1 MNRIQVSV
9 FGTARSKEGDADY
22 AEAQQLGRLLAEAGL
37 SVCTGG
43 YSGAMEAVSRGA
55 HEAGG
60 HVVGITVEGWDEGGR
75 AKTLNRWVIEEV
87 RAASLASRVER
98 LVESDAL
105 IAVRGGV
112 GTLLEIAMAWNLMQV
127 GQLARKPLILVG
139 ANWRAVAGE
148 IATHLIVDQRDMALV
163 TIVDSVE
170 EAVEALWREI
180 IKIS

>member
-1 MNRIQVSV
+1 MERKQVSV

-22 AEAQQLGRLLAEAGL
+22 AEAQELGRLLGEAGFA
-37 SVCTGG
+37 VCTGG

-75 AKTLNRWVIEEV
+75 AKTRNRWVIEEI

-105 IAVRGGV
+105 IAVRGGI

-139 ANWRAVAGE
+139 ASWRSVADE
-148 IATHLIVDQRDMALV
+148 IAAHLIVDQHDMALI
-163 TIVDSVE
+163 TLVDSVAD
-170 EAVEALWREI
+170 AVVALCQQLI
-180 IKIS
+180 ND

>member
-1 MNRIQVSV
+1 MDRKQVSV
-9 FGTARSKEGDADY
+9 FGTARSIEGDADY
-22 AEAQQLGRLLAEAGL
+22 VEAQQLGRLLAEAGFT
-37 SVCTGG
+37 VCTGG

-75 AKTLNRWVIEEV
+75 AKTRNRWVIEEI

-105 IAVRGGV
+105 IAVRGGI

-139 ANWRAVAGE
+139 AGWRAVAAD
-148 IATHLIVDQRDMALV
+148 IAAHLIVDGRDMALV
-163 TIVDSVE
+163 TLVESVAGAVAALQQ
-170 EAVEALWREI
+170 EAEVKL
-180 IKIS
+180 

>member
-1 MNRIQVSV
+1 MDRIQVSV

-37 SVCTGG
+37 TVCTGG

-75 AKTLNRWVIEEV
+75 AKTPNRWVIEEI

-105 IAVRGGV
+105 VAMRGGI
-112 GTLLEIAMAWNLMQV
+112 GTLLEIAMAWNMMQV

-139 ANWRAVAGE
+139 ASWRAVASE
-148 IATHLIVDQRDMALV
+148 IATRLIVDQGDMALV
-163 TIVDSVE
+163 TVVDNVE
-170 EAVEALWREI
+170 DAVAALQQGI
-180 IKIS
+180 IKI

>member
-1 MNRIQVSV
+1 MDRKQVSV
-9 FGTARSKEGDADY
+9 FGTARSSEGDADY
-22 AEAQQLGRLLAEAGL
+22 VEAQQLGRLLAEAGFT
-37 SVCTGG
+37 VCTGG

-75 AKTLNRWVIEEV
+75 AKTRNRWVIEEI

-105 IAVRGGV
+105 IAVHGGI

-139 ANWRAVAGE
+139 ASWRAVADD
-148 IATHLIVDQRDMALV
+148 IAVHLLVDERDL
-163 TIVDSVE
+163 TLITLVDSVE
-170 EAVEALWREI
+170 AAVAALQLGE
-180 IKIS
+180 KVEL

>member
-1 MNRIQVSV
+1 MDRKQVSV

-22 AEAQQLGRLLAEAGL
+22 AEAHEFGRLLGAAGFA
-37 SVCTGG
+37 VCTGG

-60 HVVGITVEGWDEGGR
+60 HVVGVTVAGWDEGGR
-75 AKTLNRWVIEEV
+75 AKSVNRWVIEEI

-105 IAVRGGV
+105 VALHGGI
-112 GTLLEIAMAWNLMQV
+112 GTLLEIAMAWNLIQV

-139 ANWRAVAGE
+139 PAWHS
-148 IATHLIVDQRDMALV
+148 IADDIAAQLIVDERDMAIVTLV
-163 TIVDSVE
+163 DDVQQATE
-170 EAVEALWREI
+170 LLCRQMG
-180 IKIS
+180 